1 MNSAETSCIPNDTR
15 INELL
20 YSTTWLWFI
29 SVLICPDISVLSRR
43 KPYSSQD
50 YSSSTIRF
58 IFAYFSLI
66 EVLRFSPD
74 ICGTSGII
82 SQILI
87 SERKIFSVLYYHNY
101 IRNTSCISG
110 KIVRLFSVLC
120 YYSYIWNS
128 SYTSNKTE
136 KSFPALHHYSYIRNI
151 LYISDWTARILS
163 LIGGMSGIISQI
175 LFQKTLYKSVIRVIY
190 F

>member
-43 KPYSSQD
+43 KPYSNQD

-87 SERKIFSVLYYHNY
+87 SERKIFSVLHYHSH
-101 IRNTSCISG
+101 IR
-110 KIVRLFSVLC
+110 
-120 YYSYIWNS
+120 NS
-128 SYTSNKTE
+128 SYISNRTE
-136 KSFPALHHYSYIRNI
+136 KLFPVLHHHNHIRNS
-151 LYISDWTARILS
+151 LYISGWTARMLS
-163 LIGGMSGIISQI
+163 LMVVWVASFHKFF
-175 LFQKTLYKSVIRVIY
+175 FQKNHTKVTQIVQSIY
-190 F
+190 REYRWYQS